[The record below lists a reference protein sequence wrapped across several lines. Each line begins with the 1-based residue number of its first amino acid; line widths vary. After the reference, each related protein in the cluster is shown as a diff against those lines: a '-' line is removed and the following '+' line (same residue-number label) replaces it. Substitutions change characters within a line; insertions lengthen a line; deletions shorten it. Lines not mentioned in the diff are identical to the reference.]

1 MQAKTKAAIIK
12 AMVEAT
18 GWNPS
23 LEAVVD
29 QKIETSGK
37 TTGGRAKKSS
47 AKKGVDSAVLDQITA
62 NISQLTEKVQ
72 ALEAQMQEL
81 KKGGSVKIGSSGPSP
96 VSAPVSMSP
105 KTTGKSELDMEIEI
119 LEAIPEELTFI
130 DDVFDFVE
138 NIPKDLFLKVIKK
151 LVLSKAIHGGKGEG
165 EMHFELDDGTV
176 ISSVKR

>member
-1 MQAKTKAAIIK
+1 
-12 AMVEAT
+12 
-18 GWNPS
+18 
-23 LEAVVD
+23 
-29 QKIETSGK
+29 
-37 TTGGRAKKSS
+37 
-47 AKKGVDSAVLDQITA
+47 
-62 NISQLTEKVQ
+62 
-72 ALEAQMQEL
+72 
-81 KKGGSVKIGSSGPSP
+81 
-96 VSAPVSMSP
+96 MSP

-130 DDVFDFVE
+130 DNVFDFVE